1 MSKIQVNEIVNHFD
15 NGAPDCPRG
24 LTIAGVATAA
34 TLDVTG
40 NVSVGGTLTYDD
52 VTNIDSV
59 GIITAQNGINVSGG
73 TLVVAGF
80 STYTGIATFNNNVKV
95 GSKITLNAA
104 AGSATILG
112 SVDGIESS
120 ISNGTVST
128 TIKDGNTQDLYRGI
142 KGSTTV
148 FNVGYDG
155 GINAKANAD
164 FGGRVVANGQ
174 AHISDDNNDIISGYN
189 AAGGATPTFK
199 VTGGG
204 AVTAAGTLNTGD
216 LSATG
221 GGNRVTADGQI
232 FIRPADSKIATA
244 SAIQIY
250 SGGDSGSDATITFKK
265 NGDSEFTGI
274 HDVGD
279 ASGTTGYV
287 RSRPEGIVYI
297 RPDDSAASS
306 SIALQLFSGGNASSN
321 SVFKITK
328 GGEVT
333 ATGDLIAAGA
343 LLRSTSTSDGP
354 VLQFDGAGPNG
365 TNYIFGKIEGNN
377 TGSNNAGELRFYTNL
392 ASAGGLS
399 QRMLI
404 TREGNVGIGTDN
416 PAVISGMSKYLTLS
430 AKAADNAVGLELQGN
445 RTGSNQTVGRISF
458 VNNANEIVRI
468 TADSAAGGSTGNL
481 TFTTSGTER
490 VRITSAG
497 LVGIGT
503 DQPVQTLEVHSG
515 PTANGVSLDTTYTG
529 GPNIAFKVQGT
540 IKSYIGSP
548 TGFGAGDGDDLGL
561 RATDNVIIHAGGGTE
576 RMRIDSSGRLLL
588 GTSSTIGAPRL
599 DVVGNSASA
608 TGEGIVQIRRG
619 ESVTSND
626 QTIGALNF
634 GDTTSGGF
642 RRAQIVAASDSAGG
656 AGDLPTRLVF
666 TTTADS
672 EATPAERMRIDN
684 GGDVHI
690 GNTTSSA
697 HSNRLLA
704 VGDVSRSATYIEC
717 RTSTSGDGGYLFSD
731 GTGGTDEGYRGSMEY
746 SHSNDTLFFKTAGTN
761 RMTLSSTGALLV
773 PGVYSGT
780 TSTAANVVVEPDGT
794 IRRSTSSIKYKNNVT
809 TLTDTLADK
818 ILECRAVSYTSKC
831 DGDDNTKINYGL
843 IAEEVYDVDPS
854 LVFTDNGEPEGV
866 QYDRFVPHLV
876 NLVKRQKTQI
886 ETLEQRLTDAGL

>member
-59 GIITAQNGINVSGG
+59 GVITAQNGINVSGG

-155 GINAKANAD
+155 AI
-164 FGGRVVANGQ
+164 
-174 AHISDDNNDIISGYN
+174 
-189 AAGGATPTFK
+189 
-199 VTGGG
+199 
-204 AVTAAGTLNTGD
+204 TAAGTLNTGD

-333 ATGDLIAAGA
+333 I
-343 LLRSTSTSDGP
+343 
-354 VLQFDGAGPNG
+354 
-365 TNYIFGKIEGNN
+365 KE
-377 TGSNNAGELRFYTNL
+377 
-392 ASAGGLS
+392 
-399 QRMLI
+399 
-404 TREGNVGIGTDN
+404 
-416 PAVISGMSKYLTLS
+416 
-430 AKAADNAVGLELQGN
+430 
-445 RTGSNQTVGRISF
+445 
-458 VNNANEIVRI
+458 
-468 TADSAAGGSTGNL
+468 
-481 TFTTSGTER
+481 
-490 VRITSAG
+490 
-497 LVGIGT
+497 
-503 DQPVQTLEVHSG
+503 
-515 PTANGVSLDTTYTG
+515 
-529 GPNIAFKVQGT
+529 NI
-540 IKSYIGSP
+540 
-548 TGFGAGDGDDLGL
+548 
-561 RATDNVIIHAGGGTE
+561 
-576 RMRIDSSGRLLL
+576 LL
-588 GTSSTIGAPRL
+588 GTFAVA
-599 DVVGNSASA
+599 DASA
-608 TGEGIVQIRRG
+608 TGLYAIKDGLMYIQRANNANQPIFQGYEGTTNTFTINSDGDI
-619 ESVTSND
+619 TSNGTATFAGTV
-626 QTIGALNF
+626 QSPSINVLSTE
-634 GDTTSGGF
+634 TTAGTSYFACSDEVGGYSSKIIFFSGGSATF
-642 RRAQIVAASDSAGG
+642 KSTVNIEFDSSQVVGLQLKNASTGTAARIYYGSSIVGSI
-656 AGDLPTRLVF
+656 T
-666 TTTADS
+666 
-672 EATPAERMRIDN
+672 
-684 GGDVHI
+684 
-690 GNTTSSA
+690 NTTSATAYNTSSDYRLKENVVDITNGITRVKQLQPKRFNFIVDPTTSVDGFLA
-697 HSNRLLA
+697 HEAQSVIPEA
-704 VGDVSRSATYIEC
+704 VTGEK
-717 RTSTSGDGGYLFSD
+717 DGEEMQGIDQS
-731 GTGGTDEGYRGSMEY
+731 
-746 SHSNDTLFFKTAGTN
+746 K
-761 RMTLSSTGALLV
+761 LV
-773 PGVYSGT
+773 PLL
-780 TSTAANVVVEPDGT
+780 TAALQE
-794 IRRSTSSIKYKNNVT
+794 
-809 TLTDTLADK
+809 A
-818 ILECRAVSYTSKC
+818 
-831 DGDDNTKINYGL
+831 
-843 IAEEVYDVDPS
+843 IA
-854 LVFTDNGEPEGV
+854 
-866 QYDRFVPHLV
+866 
-876 NLVKRQKTQI
+876 KI
-886 ETLEQRLTDAGL
+886 ETLETKVAALEGS

>member
-59 GIITAQNGINVSGG
+59 GVITAQNGINVSGG

-189 AAGGATPTFK
+189 AAGGTTPTFK

-333 ATGDLIAAGA
+333 I
-343 LLRSTSTSDGP
+343 
-354 VLQFDGAGPNG
+354 
-365 TNYIFGKIEGNN
+365 KE
-377 TGSNNAGELRFYTNL
+377 
-392 ASAGGLS
+392 
-399 QRMLI
+399 
-404 TREGNVGIGTDN
+404 
-416 PAVISGMSKYLTLS
+416 
-430 AKAADNAVGLELQGN
+430 
-445 RTGSNQTVGRISF
+445 
-458 VNNANEIVRI
+458 
-468 TADSAAGGSTGNL
+468 
-481 TFTTSGTER
+481 
-490 VRITSAG
+490 
-497 LVGIGT
+497 
-503 DQPVQTLEVHSG
+503 
-515 PTANGVSLDTTYTG
+515 
-529 GPNIAFKVQGT
+529 NI
-540 IKSYIGSP
+540 
-548 TGFGAGDGDDLGL
+548 
-561 RATDNVIIHAGGGTE
+561 
-576 RMRIDSSGRLLL
+576 LL
-588 GTSSTIGAPRL
+588 GTFAVA
-599 DVVGNSASA
+599 DASA
-608 TGEGIVQIRRG
+608 TGLYAIKDGLMYIQRANNANQPIFQGYEGTTNTFTINSDGDI
-619 ESVTSND
+619 TSNGTATFAGTV
-626 QTIGALNF
+626 QSPSINVLSTE
-634 GDTTSGGF
+634 TTAGTSYFACSDEVGGYSSKIIFFSGGSATF
-642 RRAQIVAASDSAGG
+642 KSTVNIEFDSSQVVGLQLKNASTGTAARIYYGSSIVGSI
-656 AGDLPTRLVF
+656 T
-666 TTTADS
+666 
-672 EATPAERMRIDN
+672 
-684 GGDVHI
+684 
-690 GNTTSSA
+690 NTTSATAYNTSSDYRLKENVVDITNGITRVKQLQPKRFNFIVDPTTSVDGFLA
-697 HSNRLLA
+697 HEAQSVIPEA
-704 VGDVSRSATYIEC
+704 VTGEK
-717 RTSTSGDGGYLFSD
+717 DGEEMQGIDQS
-731 GTGGTDEGYRGSMEY
+731 
-746 SHSNDTLFFKTAGTN
+746 K
-761 RMTLSSTGALLV
+761 LV
-773 PGVYSGT
+773 PLL
-780 TSTAANVVVEPDGT
+780 TAALQE
-794 IRRSTSSIKYKNNVT
+794 
-809 TLTDTLADK
+809 A
-818 ILECRAVSYTSKC
+818 
-831 DGDDNTKINYGL
+831 
-843 IAEEVYDVDPS
+843 IA
-854 LVFTDNGEPEGV
+854 
-866 QYDRFVPHLV
+866 
-876 NLVKRQKTQI
+876 KI
-886 ETLEQRLTDAGL
+886 ETLETKVAALEGS

>member
-155 GINAKANAD
+155 AI
-164 FGGRVVANGQ
+164 
-174 AHISDDNNDIISGYN
+174 
-189 AAGGATPTFK
+189 
-199 VTGGG
+199 
-204 AVTAAGTLNTGD
+204 TAAGTLNTGD

-333 ATGDLIAAGA
+333 I
-343 LLRSTSTSDGP
+343 
-354 VLQFDGAGPNG
+354 
-365 TNYIFGKIEGNN
+365 KE
-377 TGSNNAGELRFYTNL
+377 
-392 ASAGGLS
+392 
-399 QRMLI
+399 
-404 TREGNVGIGTDN
+404 
-416 PAVISGMSKYLTLS
+416 
-430 AKAADNAVGLELQGN
+430 
-445 RTGSNQTVGRISF
+445 
-458 VNNANEIVRI
+458 
-468 TADSAAGGSTGNL
+468 
-481 TFTTSGTER
+481 
-490 VRITSAG
+490 
-497 LVGIGT
+497 
-503 DQPVQTLEVHSG
+503 
-515 PTANGVSLDTTYTG
+515 
-529 GPNIAFKVQGT
+529 NI
-540 IKSYIGSP
+540 
-548 TGFGAGDGDDLGL
+548 
-561 RATDNVIIHAGGGTE
+561 
-576 RMRIDSSGRLLL
+576 LL
-588 GTSSTIGAPRL
+588 GTFAVA
-599 DVVGNSASA
+599 DASA
-608 TGEGIVQIRRG
+608 TGLYAIKDGLMYIQRANNANQPIFQGYEGTTNTFTINSDGDI
-619 ESVTSND
+619 TSNGTATFAGTV
-626 QTIGALNF
+626 QSPSINVLSTE
-634 GDTTSGGF
+634 TTAGTSYFACSDEVGGYSSKIIFFSGGSATF
-642 RRAQIVAASDSAGG
+642 KSTVNIEFDSSQVVGLQLKNASTGTAARIYYGSSIVGSI
-656 AGDLPTRLVF
+656 T
-666 TTTADS
+666 
-672 EATPAERMRIDN
+672 
-684 GGDVHI
+684 
-690 GNTTSSA
+690 NTTSATAYNTSSDYRLKENVVDITNGITRVKQLQPKRFNFIVDPTTSVDGFLA
-697 HSNRLLA
+697 HEAQSVIPEA
-704 VGDVSRSATYIEC
+704 VTGEK
-717 RTSTSGDGGYLFSD
+717 DGEEMQGIDQS
-731 GTGGTDEGYRGSMEY
+731 
-746 SHSNDTLFFKTAGTN
+746 K
-761 RMTLSSTGALLV
+761 LV
-773 PGVYSGT
+773 PLL
-780 TSTAANVVVEPDGT
+780 TAALQE
-794 IRRSTSSIKYKNNVT
+794 
-809 TLTDTLADK
+809 A
-818 ILECRAVSYTSKC
+818 
-831 DGDDNTKINYGL
+831 
-843 IAEEVYDVDPS
+843 IA
-854 LVFTDNGEPEGV
+854 
-866 QYDRFVPHLV
+866 
-876 NLVKRQKTQI
+876 KI
-886 ETLEQRLTDAGL
+886 ETLETKVAALEGS

>member
-59 GIITAQNGINVSGG
+59 GVITAQNGINVSGG

-155 GINAKANAD
+155 AITAT
-164 FGGRVVANGQ
+164 
-174 AHISDDNNDIISGYN
+174 
-189 AAGGATPTFK
+189 GA
-199 VTGGG
+199 
-204 AVTAAGTLNTGD
+204 LNTGD

-497 LVGIGT
+497 LVGISSAIPKT
-503 DQPVQTLEVHSG
+503 DVDISQK
-515 PTANGVSLDTTYTG
+515 TG
-529 GPNIAFKVQGT
+529 AVALPQGT
-540 IKSYIGSP
+540 TAQRP
-548 TGFGAGDGDDLGL
+548 TGSAPYI
-561 RATDNVIIHAGGGTE
+561 RKN
-576 RMRIDSSGRLLL
+576 
-588 GTSSTIGAPRL
+588 ST
-599 DVVGNSASA
+599 N
-608 TGEGIVQIRRG
+608 
-619 ESVTSND
+619 N
-626 QTIGALNF
+626 ALEFYN
-634 GDTTSGGF
+634 
-642 RRAQIVAASDSAGG
+642 
-656 AGDLPTRLVF
+656 
-666 TTTADS
+666 
-672 EATPAERMRIDN
+672 
-684 GGDVHI
+684 
-690 GNTTSSA
+690 
-697 HSNRLLA
+697 
-704 VGDVSRSATYIEC
+704 
-717 RTSTSGDGGYLFSD
+717 
-731 GTGGTDEGYRGSMEY
+731 
-746 SHSNDTLFFKTAGTN
+746 GTN
-761 RMTLSSTGALLV
+761 WVEIITDYFPTG
-773 PGVYSGT
+773 S
-780 TSTAANVVVEPDGT
+780 
-794 IRRSTSSIKYKNNVT
+794 T
-809 TLTDTLADK
+809 TL
-818 ILECRAVSYTSKC
+818 
-831 DGDDNTKINYGL
+831 G
-843 IAEEVYDVDPS
+843 
-854 LVFTDNGEPEGV
+854 
-866 QYDRFVPHLV
+866 
-876 NLVKRQKTQI
+876 
-886 ETLEQRLTDAGL
+886 